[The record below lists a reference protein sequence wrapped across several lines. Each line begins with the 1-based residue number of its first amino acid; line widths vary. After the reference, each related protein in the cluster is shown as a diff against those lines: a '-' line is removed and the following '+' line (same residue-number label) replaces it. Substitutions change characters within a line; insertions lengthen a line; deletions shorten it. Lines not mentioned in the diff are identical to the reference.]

1 MIMILL
7 QTVDI
12 KGIHLVPHLL
22 WIFLVEKVL
31 LLVLIKQHLCHFA
44 IICWSGRKCF
54 SHVVLKKQFSY
65 VCCSQSLLRK
75 ASTSSCH
82 KHC

>member
-31 LLVLIKQHLCHFA
+31 LLVLILATNKQPGSEA
-44 IICWSGRKCF
+44 
-54 SHVVLKKQFSY
+54 SHQ
-65 VCCSQSLLRK
+65 Q
-75 ASTSSCH
+75 AAWE
-82 KHC
+82 